1 MINLL
6 KWLIAVAVAMLWP
19 IVALVVYGVGIFF
32 AVVFATHHWL
42 WKGKQ

>member
-6 KWLIAVAVAMLWP
+6 KWLIAVVVALALP
-19 IVALVVYGVGIFF
+19 IVALLAYGIGMFL
-32 AVVFATHHWL
+32 AMVFATHHWL